1 MAAYDL
7 IIRNGTVATA
17 TDSTLCDVAI
27 RDGKVAALGTGLGN
41 GLGTAARE
49 IDATGKLVLPGGV
62 DSHCHIEQPR
72 PDGNTNADTFESAT
86 TSAAFGGTT
95 CVICFSPQFKGMG
108 GIKERAEDYHARAL
122 KSVVDYSFHIIIT
135 NPTPAVIEEELPPL
149 VAAGHRSV
157 KMFLTYEPSFLTDD
171 EVLTVLA
178 AARKNQAFVVI
189 HAENHA
195 AIRWMT
201 ARLEAAGLTSAKYHA
216 WCKPAIVEREAIQR
230 VIALAEIVDVP
241 IQIFHVSSEEGAE
254 EIRRAQ
260 GRGVKVFGETC
271 VQYLAFTQDDL
282 DRPGQEGAKFVFSPA
297 PHAEL
302 DREALWRHIQIGTLG
317 VVSSDHAPYQFGG
330 EKGKQAIAAVSPFS
344 RIPNG
349 VPGLETRMPY
359 LFSAGVKT
367 GRIDLQTFVAITATN
382 PAKLFGLHPKKGSI
396 APGMDADIGIWDPD
410 LTRAVKASELHSLTD
425 HTPFEG
431 MSLTGW
437 PVTTLVRGAV
447 VMDGGKRHVEPG
459 HGQFQARGVYPLMM
473 PRGVFPTPFNP
484 HEAG

>member
-1 MAAYDL
+1 MHAYDL
-7 IIRNGTVATA
+7 IIRNGTVVTA
-17 TDSTLCDVAI
+17 TDSALCDVAI
-27 RDGKVAALGTGLGN
+27 RDGKVAALGFGLGN
-41 GLGTAARE
+41 AARE
-49 IDATGKLVLPGGV
+49 IDATGRLVMPGGV

-72 PDGNTNADTFESAT
+72 PDGNTNADTFETAT

-95 CVICFSPQFKGMG
+95 CVICFSPQFKATG
-108 GIKERAEDYHARAL
+108 GIAERAEDYHARAR
-122 KSVVDYSFHIIIT
+122 KSVIDYTFHIIVT
-135 NPTPAVIEEELPPL
+135 NPTPAVIEQELPPL
-149 VAAGHRSV
+149 VAAGHRSI

-171 EVLTVLA
+171 QVLTVLT

-201 ARLEAAGLTSAKYHA
+201 ARLDAAGLTDAKYHA

-230 VIALAEIVDVP
+230 VIALAELVDVP

-260 GRGVKVFGETC
+260 GRGVKVFAETC
-271 VQYLAFTQDDL
+271 PQYLAFTQDDL

-297 PHAEL
+297 PHAQS
-302 DREALWRHIQIGTLG
+302 DQDALWHHIRLGTLG
-317 VVSSDHAPYQFGG
+317 IVSSDHAPYMFGG
-330 EKGKQAIAAVSPFS
+330 EKGKAAIAKVSPFS
-344 RIPNG
+344 KIPNG
-349 VPGLETRMPY
+349 VPGLETRMPF
-359 LFSAGVKT
+359 LFSEGVGK

-382 PAKLFGLHPKKGSI
+382 PAKLFGLHPRKGSI
-396 APGMDADIGIWDPD
+396 APGMDADIGIWDPL
-410 LTRAVKASELHSLTD
+410 LTRVVRNADLHHQVD

-437 PVTTLVRGAV
+437 PVTTLVRGQV
-447 VMDGGKRHVEPG
+447 VMDAGARHVEPG
-459 HGQFQARGVYPLMM
+459 YGQFQPRGTYPQMM
-473 PRGVFPTPFNP
+473 PRGVFTTPFNP